1 MPVSTEKNFE
11 EKFELFKEWLTQ
23 QDSFKDKG
31 HLISANESSIA
42 SGFSN
47 ETFIFS
53 LEENDEIKNFVL
65 RLKPTNYQVFPEYN
79 LKLQV
84 DIMRCLHNRGFP
96 APNVILY
103 ESNEGILGSEFYLMD
118 YINGEAPSDNPP
130 YHMDPEGMVGKAVK
144 EDRRKIWTEWIHYL
158 NQIHILDVNDLGL
171 TALESKYGKNDPIDI
186 DIEYYQDFLNWGM
199 DGEDNPLCDDVL
211 NWLRENKPKKNN
223 PLSLCWGDSRP
234 GNILYENFKAT
245 ALLDWEMA
253 SYGDPISDVA
263 WCLAVDDA
271 SSLGLTIERLEGSMD
286 YKEALDIWS
295 SKTGFSQENYEYYRI
310 FSLLKFSVIMVRV
323 AKKLVFNKIM
333 PLESDFYKNNYISN
347 FLKSEFKT
355 KVNL

>member
-158 NQIHILDVNDLGL
+158 NQIHILDINDLGL
-171 TALESKYGKNDPIDI
+171 TELESKYEKNDPIDI

>member
-130 YHMDPEGMVGKAVK
+130 YHMDPKGMVGKAVK

-158 NQIHILDVNDLGL
+158 NQIHILDIDDLGL
-171 TALESKYGKNDPIDI
+171 TELESKYGKSDPIDI